1 MFWLWESLLWLDA
14 SDQATL
20 TVSPDGHVSAWT
32 NKAAKVGRKLTS
44 SGTQLPLYVAKAL
57 GEDKKLV
64 DKAIGELGN
73 EGKLEYLYLDGSY
86 VKLKE

>member
-1 MFWLWESLLWLDA
+1 MSEPA
-14 SDQATL
+14 SADLKQRVVDYL
-20 TVSPDGHVSAWT
+20 KSAG
-32 NKAAKVGRKLTS
+32 KAKNRD
-44 SGTQLPLYVAKAL
+44 VAKAL